1 MKIFKW
7 HLISDL
13 DLYLEQR
20 YSMKIFKSR
29 IKQLEEDNYKQ
40 YKSID
45 IMKNIQR
52 FGRFEL
58 ICRISARQ
66 GTL

>member
-1 MKIFKW
+1 M
-7 HLISDL
+7 
-13 DLYLEQR
+13 LEHIKNNGLR
-20 YSMKIFKSR
+20 PITR
-29 IKQLEEDNYKQ
+29 IAQIKDNYKQ

-58 ICRISARQ
+58 ICFLPDRALYNSTTDDTTNENHKQ
-66 GTL
+66 

>member
-7 HLISDL
+7 NLISDL

-40 YKSID
+40 YKEID
-45 IMKNIQR
+45 KLKKDNEWLKNHQKI
-52 FGRFEL
+52 EIVNL
-58 ICRISARQ
+58 NK
-66 GTL
+66 

>member
-40 YKSID
+40 YKEID
-45 IMKNIQR
+45 KLKKENEWLKNHQKI
-52 FGRFEL
+52 EIVNL
-58 ICRISARQ
+58 NK
-66 GTL
+66 

>member
-1 MKIFKW
+1 M
-7 HLISDL
+7 
-13 DLYLEQR
+13 LEHIKNNGLR
-20 YSMKIFKSR
+20 PITR
-29 IKQLEEDNYKQ
+29 IAQIKDNYKQ

-52 FGRFEL
+52 FGRSEL

>member
-13 DLYLEQR
+13 DLYLEQK
-20 YSMKIFKSR
+20 YSMRIFKNR

-40 YKSID
+40 YKEIEKLKKENEWL
-45 IMKNIQR
+45 KNHQKI
-52 FGRFEL
+52 EIVNL
-58 ICRISARQ
+58 NK
-66 GTL
+66 

>member
-1 MKIFKW
+1 M
-7 HLISDL
+7 
-13 DLYLEQR
+13 LEHIKNNGLR
-20 YSMKIFKSR
+20 PITR
-29 IKQLEEDNYKQ
+29 IAQIKGNYKQ

>member
-40 YKSID
+40 YKEID
-45 IMKNIQR
+45 KLKKENEWLKNR
-52 FGRFEL
+52 NCKFK
-58 ICRISARQ
+58 
-66 GTL
+66 

>member
-1 MKIFKW
+1 MKLFKL

-40 YKSID
+40 YKEIEKLKKENEWL
-45 IMKNIQR
+45 KNHQKI
-52 FGRFEL
+52 EIVNL
-58 ICRISARQ
+58 NK
-66 GTL
+66 

>member
-1 MKIFKW
+1 MKIFNW

-40 YKSID
+40 YKEIEKLKKENEWL
-45 IMKNIQR
+45 KNHQKI
-52 FGRFEL
+52 EIVNL
-58 ICRISARQ
+58 NK
-66 GTL
+66 